1 MSETAAAPEA
11 RPPEAPSPV
20 VHDETRH
27 LTGKQRVAILLL
39 AAGRERAVKVLKQLQ
54 EDEVRDVSVAMAGLG
69 LISASVVE
77 EVCAQFTKNFES
89 SEGLVGT
96 YETTE
101 ELLRKAL
108 SGEQVDKIM
117 EEIRGPAGR
126 TMWDKLGNVQEMVLA
141 NYLRNEYPQTA
152 AVILSRLQ
160 PAHAARVLTLLPEDY
175 ATEVMM
181 RVLHM
186 ETVQR
191 EVLDS
196 VEATLRSEFISS
208 LGRSSKRDS
217 YELLAEVFNN
227 FDRKTETRLMA
238 SMDKRNHADME
249 KVKALMFTFE
259 DIKRLPH
266 EALMRIVAQ
275 VDREKLPLALKGASE
290 TVRKMFLQCMSKRAG
305 SILLEEISAL
315 GPVRVKDAD
324 AAQVDIVTI
333 IKNMANAGE
342 IDLTENG
349 GNDEIIP

>member
-1 MSETAAAPEA
+1 MSLSVITTADFA
-11 RPPEAPSPV
+11 
-20 VHDETRH
+20 H
-27 LTGKQRVAILLL
+27 LNGKQKAAILML
-39 AAGRERAVKVLKQLQ
+39 AVGRDQASKILKFLH
-54 EDEVRDVSVAMAGLG
+54 EDEIRDISIAMAGLG
-69 LISASVVE
+69 LVKAEIVE
-77 EVCAQFTKNFES
+77 AVCNEFTRNFES

-108 SGEQVDKIM
+108 PEDQVEKIM
-117 EEIRGPAGR
+117 DEIRGPAGR
-126 TMWDKLGNVQEMVLA
+126 TMWDKLGNVQEAVLA
-141 NYLRNEYPQTA
+141 NYLRNEYSQTA
-152 AVILSRLQ
+152 AVILTRLQ
-160 PAHAARVLTLLPEDY
+160 PAHAARVLALLPEDY
-175 ATEVMM
+175 ATDVMM
-181 RVLHM
+181 RILHM

-196 VEATLRSEFISS
+196 VEATLRSEFIST
-208 LGRSSKRDS
+208 LGRSAKRDS

-227 FDRKTETRLMA
+227 FDRKTETRLMD
-238 SMDKRNHADME
+238 SMDKRNHDDME

-266 EALMRIVAQ
+266 EALMRVVAQ

-305 SILLEEISAL
+305 SILLEEIRAL

-324 AAQVDIVTI
+324 AAQVEIVTV

-342 IDLTENG
+342 IDLAENG

>member
-1 MSETAAAPEA
+1 MAESAITPVASAN
-11 RPPEAPSPV
+11 PPPSV
-20 VHDETRH
+20 SAH
-27 LTGKQRVAILLL
+27 LSGRQKAAILMLAVGRDRSAKLL
-39 AAGRERAVKVLKQLQ
+39 KLLH
-54 EDEVRDVSVAMAGLG
+54 EDEIRDISITMAGLG
-69 LISASVVE
+69 LVRADIVE
-77 EVCAQFTKNFES
+77 AVCHEFTRNFES
-89 SEGLVGT
+89 SDGLVGT

-101 ELLRKAL
+101 EMLRKAL
-108 SGEQVDKIM
+108 PEEQVEKIM
-117 EEIRGPAGR
+117 DEIRGPAGR
-126 TMWDKLGNVQEMVLA
+126 TMWDKLGNVQETVLA

-160 PAHAARVLTLLPEDY
+160 PAHAARIFALLPEDY
-175 ATEVMM
+175 ATDVMM

-208 LGRSSKRDS
+208 LGRSSKRNS

-238 SMDKRNHADME
+238 SMDKRNHEDME

-266 EALMRIVAQ
+266 VSLMRIVNE
-275 VDREKLPLALKGASE
+275 VNREKLPLALKGASE

-305 SILLEEISAL
+305 NILLEEIEAL

-324 AAQVDIVTI
+324 AAQTEIVAT

-342 IDLTENG
+342 IDLAENG

>member
-1 MSETAAAPEA
+1 MTEAATLHVPSGNPPPVTA
-11 RPPEAPSPV
+11 
-20 VHDETRH
+20 H
-27 LTGKQRVAILLL
+27 LSGRQKAAILML
-39 AAGRERAVKVLKQLQ
+39 AVGREKSSRLLKMLH
-54 EDEVRDVSVAMAGLG
+54 EDEIRDISVTMAGLG
-69 LISASVVE
+69 LVRADLVESVCHE
-77 EVCAQFTKNFES
+77 FTRNFES
-89 SEGLVGT
+89 ADGLVGT

-101 ELLRKAL
+101 EMLRKAL
-108 SGEQVDKIM
+108 PEDQVAKIM
-117 EEIRGPAGR
+117 DEIRGPAGR
-126 TMWDKLGNVQEMVLA
+126 TMWDKLGNVQESVLA

-160 PAHAARVLTLLPEDY
+160 PAHAARIFALLPEDY
-175 ATEVMM
+175 ATDVMM

-191 EVLDS
+191 DVLDS
-196 VEATLRSEFISS
+196 VEATLRSEFMSS
-208 LGRSSKRDS
+208 LGRSAKRNS

-238 SMDKRNHADME
+238 SMDKRNHDDME

-266 EALMRIVAQ
+266 ESLMRIVNEI
-275 VDREKLPLALKGASE
+275 DRDKLPLALKGASE

-305 SILLEEISAL
+305 SILLEEIEAL
-315 GPVRVKDAD
+315 GPVRVRDAD
-324 AAQVDIVTI
+324 AAQTDIVGT

-342 IDLTENG
+342 IDLTESG